1 MMKKL
6 FAFILALSLA
16 GCSASQPADKTDNNI
31 YNAPSTNSVYRSL
44 NNRISATKAGDGC
57 AYTVIRHSDT
67 IEIGIIDL
75 ETATIKPLSEESAV
89 EKVGLASQLF
99 FTDGYLYLIQN
110 DSIHSYSGKMFQNWY
125 QFSPE
130 GKLLNSVTIPDYI
143 IGIGTDFVS
152 DGEKIYFTGKDME
165 ENEGIISIDH
175 KTMTVENF
183 FDYDDSSDYMLMG
196 ASNDK
201 FVVKEIVV
209 SKAEDGV
216 LWQKSNYFLLD
227 PQTKEKEYIIEQSD
241 YLRELYADNYITCP
255 ADGGTEVYNIT
266 EGKSTVIPLP
276 QAEKG
281 FVHYNSELLLAQN
294 HFLPKYFDIENRED
308 EIYYIFSTQT
318 GSYLEVDGNIA
329 IKGILP
335 KITACVDGY
344 YLTETPGDTI
354 TVSNGKE
361 VVDFSYSWIKVS
373 DLLSGRQNYIEITK
387 EFEYH

>member
-1 MMKKL
+1 MKKL
-6 FAFILALSLA
+6 LALILTLSLA
-16 GCSASQPADKTDNNI
+16 GCSASQPADKTDNSI
-31 YNAPSTNSVYRSL
+31 YENPPTNSVYKSL

-57 AYTVIRHSDT
+57 AYTIIRHSDT
-67 IEIGIIDL
+67 IEIGVIDI
-75 ETATIKPLSEESAV
+75 ETATIKPLSEETAV
-89 EKVGLASQLF
+89 EKVGLAPQLF
-99 FTDGYLYLIQN
+99 FTDGYLYLVQN
-110 DSIHSYSGKMFQNWY
+110 DSIHSYSGKMYQIWY
-125 QFSPE
+125 QFSE
-130 GKLLNSVTIPDYI
+130 DGKLLNSVTIPDYI
-143 IGIGTDFVS
+143 MGTGTDFVS

-183 FDYDDSSDYMLMG
+183 YDYDDSCDYMLMG

-201 FVVKEIVV
+201 FVIKEIVI

-216 LWQKSNYFLLD
+216 LWQKSNYFLFD
-227 PQTKEKEYIIEQSD
+227 PSTKESEYIIEQSD
-241 YLRELYADNYITCP
+241 YLREMFGDNYITCP

-266 EGKSTVIPLP
+266 DGKSTVIPLP

-281 FVHYNSELLLAQN
+281 FVNFGTELLPAQN
-294 HFLPKYFDIENRED
+294 HFIPKYFDIKNRES
-308 EIYYIFSTQT
+308 EIYYICNTQT
-318 GSYLEVDGNIA
+318 GSYLEVDGSTA

-361 VVDFSYSWIKVS
+361 VVDFTYSWIKVS
-373 DLLSGRQNYIEITK
+373 DLLGGKQNYTEITK

>member
-1 MMKKL
+1 MKKL
-6 FAFILALSLA
+6 LALILALSLA
-16 GCSASQPADKTDNNI
+16 GCSASQPADKTDNSI
-31 YNAPSTNSVYRSL
+31 YENPPTNSVYKSL

-57 AYTVIRHSDT
+57 AYTIIRHSDT
-67 IEIGIIDL
+67 LEIGIIDI
-75 ETATIKPLSEESAV
+75 ETATMKPFSEETAV
-89 EKVGLASQLF
+89 EKVGLAPQLF
-99 FTDGYLYLIQN
+99 FTDGYLYLVQN
-110 DSIHSYSGKMFQNWY
+110 DSIHSYSGKMYQIWY

-143 IGIGTDFVS
+143 MGIGTDFVS

-183 FDYDDSSDYMLMG
+183 YDYDDSNDYMLMG

-201 FVVKEIVV
+201 FVIKEIVV

-216 LWQKSNYFLLD
+216 LWQKSNYFLFD
-227 PQTKEKEYIIEQSD
+227 PSTKESEYIIEQSD
-241 YLRELYADNYITCP
+241 YLREMFGDNYITCP

-266 EGKSTVIPLP
+266 DGKSTVIPLP

-281 FVHYNSELLLAQN
+281 FVNFGTELLLAQN
-294 HFLPKYFDIENRED
+294 HFIPKYFDIENRES
-308 EIYYIFSTQT
+308 EIYYICNTQT
-318 GSYLEVDGNIA
+318 GSYLEVDGSTA

-354 TVSNGKE
+354 TVPNGKE
-361 VVDFSYSWIKVS
+361 VVDFTYSWIKVS
-373 DLLSGRQNYIEITK
+373 DLLGGKQNYIEITK

>member
-1 MMKKL
+1 MKKL
-6 FAFILALSLA
+6 LALILALSLA
-16 GCSASQPADKTDNNI
+16 GCSASQPADKTDNSI
-31 YNAPSTNSVYRSL
+31 YENPPTNSVYKSL

-57 AYTVIRHSDT
+57 AYTIIRHSDT
-67 IEIGIIDL
+67 LEIGIIDI
-75 ETATIKPLSEESAV
+75 ETATIKPLSGETAV
-89 EKVGLASQLF
+89 EKVGLAPQLF
-99 FTDGYLYLIQN
+99 FTDGYLYLVQN
-110 DSIHSYSGKMFQNWY
+110 DSIHSYSGKMYQIWY
-125 QFSPE
+125 QFSE
-130 GKLLNSVTIPDYI
+130 DGKLLNSVTIPDYI
-143 IGIGTDFVS
+143 MGTGTDFVS

-183 FDYDDSSDYMLMG
+183 YDYDDSCDYMLMG

-201 FVVKEIVV
+201 FVIKEIVV

-227 PQTKEKEYIIEQSD
+227 PRTKEKEYIIEQSD
-241 YLRELYADNYITCP
+241 YLREMFGDNYITCP

-266 EGKSTVIPLP
+266 DGKSTVIPLP

-281 FVHYNSELLLAQN
+281 FVNFGTELLLAQN
-294 HFLPKYFDIENRED
+294 HFIPKYFDIENREN
-308 EIYYIFSTQT
+308 EIYYICNTQT
-318 GSYLEVDGNIA
+318 GSYLEVDGSTA

-361 VVDFSYSWIKVS
+361 VVDFTYSWIKVS
-373 DLLSGRQNYIEITK
+373 DLLGGKQNYTEITK

>member
-1 MMKKL
+1 MKKL
-6 FAFILALSLA
+6 LALILALILA
-16 GCSASQPADKTDNNI
+16 GCSASQPADKTDNSI
-31 YNAPSTNSVYRSL
+31 YENPPTNSVYKSL

-57 AYTVIRHSDT
+57 AYTIIRHSDT
-67 IEIGIIDL
+67 IEIGVIDI
-75 ETATIKPLSEESAV
+75 ETATIKPLSEETAV
-89 EKVGLASQLF
+89 EKVGLAPQLF
-99 FTDGYLYLIQN
+99 FTDGYLYLVQN
-110 DSIHSYSGKMFQNWY
+110 DSIHSYSGKMYQIWY
-125 QFSPE
+125 QFSE
-130 GKLLNSVTIPDYI
+130 DGKLLNSVTIPDYI
-143 IGIGTDFVS
+143 MGIGTDFVS

-183 FDYDDSSDYMLMG
+183 YDYDDSCDYMLMG

-201 FVVKEIVV
+201 FVIKEIVV

-216 LWQKSNYFLLD
+216 LWQKSNYFLFN
-227 PQTKEKEYIIEQSD
+227 PATKESEYIIEQSD
-241 YLRELYADNYITCP
+241 YLREMFGDNYITCP

-266 EGKSTVIPLP
+266 DGKSTVIPLP

-281 FVHYNSELLLAQN
+281 FVNFGTELLPAQN
-294 HFLPKYFDIENRED
+294 HFIPKYFDIKNRES
-308 EIYYIFSTQT
+308 EIYYICNTQT
-318 GSYLEVDGNIA
+318 GSYLEVDGSTA

-361 VVDFSYSWIKVS
+361 VVDFTYSWIKVS
-373 DLLSGRQNYIEITK
+373 DLLGGKQNYTEITK

>member
-1 MMKKL
+1 MKKL
-6 FAFILALSLA
+6 LALILALILA
-16 GCSASQPADKTDNNI
+16 GCSASQPADKTDNSI
-31 YNAPSTNSVYRSL
+31 YENPPTNSVYKSL

-57 AYTVIRHSDT
+57 AYTIIRHSDT
-67 IEIGIIDL
+67 IEIGVIDI
-75 ETATIKPLSEESAV
+75 ETATIKPLSEETAV
-89 EKVGLASQLF
+89 EKVGLAPQLF
-99 FTDGYLYLIQN
+99 FTDGYLYLVQN
-110 DSIHSYSGKMFQNWY
+110 DSIHSYSGKMYQIWY
-125 QFSPE
+125 QFSE
-130 GKLLNSVTIPDYI
+130 DGKLLNSVTIPDYI
-143 IGIGTDFVS
+143 MGTGTDFVS

-183 FDYDDSSDYMLMG
+183 YDYDDSCDYMLMG

-201 FVVKEIVV
+201 FVIKEIVI

-216 LWQKSNYFLLD
+216 LWQKSNYFLFD
-227 PQTKEKEYIIEQSD
+227 PSTKESEYIIEQSD
-241 YLRELYADNYITCP
+241 YLREMFGDNYITCP

-266 EGKSTVIPLP
+266 DGKSTVIPLP

-281 FVHYNSELLLAQN
+281 FVNFGTELLPAQN
-294 HFLPKYFDIENRED
+294 HFIPKYFDIKNRES
-308 EIYYIFSTQT
+308 EIYYICNTQT
-318 GSYLEVDGNIA
+318 GSYLEVDGSTA

-361 VVDFSYSWIKVS
+361 VVDFTYSWIKVS
-373 DLLSGRQNYIEITK
+373 DLLGGKQNYTEITK

>member
-1 MMKKL
+1 MKKL
-6 FAFILALSLA
+6 LALILTLSLA
-16 GCSASQPADKTDNNI
+16 GCSASQPADKTDNSI
-31 YNAPSTNSVYRSL
+31 YENPPTNSVYKSL

-57 AYTVIRHSDT
+57 AYTIIRHSDT
-67 IEIGIIDL
+67 IEIGVIDI
-75 ETATIKPLSEESAV
+75 ETATIKPLSEETAV
-89 EKVGLASQLF
+89 EKVGLAPQLF
-99 FTDGYLYLIQN
+99 FTDGYLYLVQN
-110 DSIHSYSGKMFQNWY
+110 DSIHSYSGKMYQIWY
-125 QFSPE
+125 QFSE
-130 GKLLNSVTIPDYI
+130 DGKLLNSVTIPDYI
-143 IGIGTDFVS
+143 MGIGTDFVS

-183 FDYDDSSDYMLMG
+183 YDYDDSCDYMLMG

-201 FVVKEIVV
+201 FVIKEIVV

-216 LWQKSNYFLLD
+216 LWQKSNYFLFN
-227 PQTKEKEYIIEQSD
+227 PATKESEYIIEQSD
-241 YLRELYADNYITCP
+241 YLREMFGDNYITCP

-266 EGKSTVIPLP
+266 DGKSTVIPLP

-281 FVHYNSELLLAQN
+281 FVNFGTELLPAQN
-294 HFLPKYFDIENRED
+294 HFIPKYFDIKNRES
-308 EIYYIFSTQT
+308 EIYYICNTQT
-318 GSYLEVDGNIA
+318 GSYLEVDGSTA

-361 VVDFSYSWIKVS
+361 VVDFTYSWIKVS
-373 DLLSGRQNYIEITK
+373 DLLGGKQNYTEITK

>member
-1 MMKKL
+1 MKKL
-6 FAFILALSLA
+6 LALILALSLA
-16 GCSASQPADKTDNNI
+16 GCSASQPADKTDNSI
-31 YNAPSTNSVYRSL
+31 YENPPTNSVYKSL

-57 AYTVIRHSDT
+57 AYTIIRHSDT
-67 IEIGIIDL
+67 LEIGIIDI
-75 ETATIKPLSEESAV
+75 ETATMKPFSEETAV
-89 EKVGLASQLF
+89 EKVGLAPQLF
-99 FTDGYLYLIQN
+99 FTDGYLYLVQN
-110 DSIHSYSGKMFQNWY
+110 DSIHSYSGKMYQIWY

-143 IGIGTDFVS
+143 MGIGTDFVS

-183 FDYDDSSDYMLMG
+183 YDYDDSNDYMLMG

-201 FVVKEIVV
+201 FVIKEIVV

-216 LWQKSNYFLLD
+216 LWQKSNYFLFD
-227 PQTKEKEYIIEQSD
+227 PSTKESEYIIEQSD
-241 YLRELYADNYITCP
+241 YLREMFGDNYITCP

-266 EGKSTVIPLP
+266 DGKSTVIPLP

-281 FVHYNSELLLAQN
+281 FVNFGTELLLAQN
-294 HFLPKYFDIENRED
+294 HFIPKYFDIENRES
-308 EIYYIFSTQT
+308 EIYYICNTQT
-318 GSYLEVDGNIA
+318 GSYLEVDGSTA

-354 TVSNGKE
+354 TVPNGKE
-361 VVDFSYSWIKVS
+361 VVDFTYSWIKVS
-373 DLLSGRQNYIEITK
+373 DLLGGKQNYTEITK